1 MSIGGMRNAVQTV
14 AQHASAVVRL
24 QRELASV
31 ELKQKVAK
39 LGAGAA
45 LLLAAAVLAAL
56 IVPFALATIAV
67 ALALV
72 LPWWLSLLIVTLVV
86 ALIAVLLAFVGVKL
100 LKKGSPPVPTLA
112 IEEAKRTKAVFKR

>member
-1 MSIGGMRNAVQTV
+1 MSIGGMRNAAKAV

-31 ELKQKVAK
+31 ELKQKAAK
-39 LGAGAA
+39 LGAGAG
-45 LLLAAAVLAAL
+45 LLAAAAFLAAL
-56 IVPFALATIAV
+56 MVPFALATIAV

-86 ALIAVLLAFVGVKL
+86 ALVAVLLAFIGVKL
-100 LKKGSPPVPTLA
+100 VKKGSPPVPTLA
-112 IEEAKRTKAVFKR
+112 IEEAKRTKAVLKR

>member
-1 MSIGGMRNAVQTV
+1 MSISGMRNAVKAV
-14 AQHASAVVRL
+14 AEHATTVVRL

-31 ELKQKVAK
+31 ELKQKAGK
-39 LGAGAA
+39 LGAGAG
-45 LLLAAAVLAAL
+45 LLVAAAFLAAL

-86 ALIAVLLAFVGVKL
+86 TLIAVLLAFIGVKL
-100 LKKGSPPVPTLA
+100 VKKGSPPVPTLA

>member
-1 MSIGGMRNAVQTV
+1 MSISGMR
-14 AQHASAVVRL
+14 SAVKAVAEHATAAVRL

-31 ELKQKVAK
+31 ELKQKAGK
-39 LGAGAA
+39 LGAGAG
-45 LLLAAAVLAAL
+45 LLAAAAFLAAL

-86 ALIAVLLAFVGVKL
+86 ALVAVLLAFIGVKL
-100 LKKGSPPVPTLA
+100 IKKGSPPVPVLA

>member
-1 MSIGGMRNAVQTV
+1 MSIGGMRNAVKAV
-14 AQHASAVVRL
+14 AQHASAVMRL

-39 LGAGAA
+39 LGAGAG
-45 LLLAAAVLAAL
+45 LLLAAALLAAL
-56 IVPFALATIAV
+56 MVPFALATIAV

-72 LPWWLSLLIVTLVV
+72 LPWWLSLLIVTLAV

>member
-1 MSIGGMRNAVQTV
+1 MSIGGMRNAAKAV

-31 ELKQKVAK
+31 ELKQKAAK
-39 LGAGAA
+39 LGAGAG
-45 LLLAAAVLAAL
+45 LLAAAAFLAAL
-56 IVPFALATIAV
+56 MVPFARATIAV

-86 ALIAVLLAFVGVKL
+86 ALVAVLLAFIGVKL
-100 LKKGSPPVPTLA
+100 VKKGSPPVPTLA
-112 IEEAKRTKAVFKR
+112 IEEAKRTKAVLKR

>member
-1 MSIGGMRNAVQTV
+1 MSIGGIRNAAKAV

-31 ELKQKVAK
+31 ELKQKAAK
-39 LGAGAA
+39 LGAGAG
-45 LLLAAAVLAAL
+45 LLAAAAFLAAL
-56 IVPFALATIAV
+56 MVPFALATIAV

-86 ALIAVLLAFVGVKL
+86 ALVAVLLAFIGVKL
-100 LKKGSPPVPTLA
+100 VKKGSPPVPTLA
-112 IEEAKRTKAVFKR
+112 IEEAKRTKAVLKR